1 MKKYTVFNNR
11 VFDDLKELNDLA
23 LFIYLYSG
31 KFVGVDKTKLWQS
44 IGMTHT
50 AFTNSWKRLND
61 LGYIIETNKGLTVSD
76 EPDTMLNHTN
86 S

>member
-1 MKKYTVFNNR
+1 MY
-11 VFDDLKELNDLA
+11 DLKEPNDLA

-31 KFVGVDKTKLWQS
+31 KFVGIDKAKLWQS

-50 AFTNSWKRLND
+50 AFANSWKRLND
-61 LGYIIETNKGLTVSD
+61 LGYIIETNKGITVSD

-86 S
+86 K